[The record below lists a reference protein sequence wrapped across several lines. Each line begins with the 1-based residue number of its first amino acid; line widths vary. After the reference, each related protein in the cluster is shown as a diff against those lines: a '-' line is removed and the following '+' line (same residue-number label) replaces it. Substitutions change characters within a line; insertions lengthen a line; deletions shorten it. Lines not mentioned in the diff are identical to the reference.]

1 MSNVTI
7 KQVEDAIVAALAG
20 DETFATTWK
29 ATVLPADDLVDLGA
43 QARARY
49 PLVGVVYAGAP
60 DGGPLAG
67 GTGAGIQ
74 FQRRGEFEVYF
85 IDKSLRGGSAGRTG
99 DAHSARTPGV
109 YAMAEQALQVLG
121 YKALGLSIS
130 KRLEYRG
137 DDLTDVPWDNK
148 AVAVV
153 MIFATSWETT
163 CVAD

>member
-1 MSNVTI
+1 MSVTI
-7 KQVEDAIVAALAG
+7 KDVEDAIVAALQA
-20 DETFATTWK
+20 DEKFATTWK
-29 ATVLPADDLVDLGA
+29 ATVKSADDLVDLGA

-49 PLVGVVYAGAP
+49 PLVGVLYAGAP

-67 GTGAGIQ
+67 GTGAGVQ

-109 YAMAEQALQVLG
+109 YAMAEQALDVLG
-121 YKALGLSIS
+121 YKALGLEI

-137 DDLTDVPWDNK
+137 DDLTDVSWDVK
-148 AVAVV
+148 AVALV

-163 CVAD
+163 CEAD